1 MRRLFTFIFFFS
13 LLIACAVVSSARE
26 EDQTAENDLEIQ
38 YDVSVTADRLEESLK
53 EKTDSITV
61 ITREDIERQQWRY
74 VTDALREVPGLAVVQ
89 SGSSGKTTSLFLRG
103 GNSEQVLVM
112 INGVQ
117 VNDPFFGG
125 IDIQNITT
133 DNVER
138 IEVVRGP
145 QSPLYG
151 SDSIA
156 GVVNIITRSGSPDTQ
171 ISASFEAGSFETFR
185 EKAGI
190 SGSNKRAT
198 YSLNYS
204 RQDSEGQFDND
215 EFNQNNFSGNVGF
228 AFSDQ
233 TELDV
238 IAQVHD
244 SHVGIPFDSTN
255 DPSPLRDQ
263 DTEMSV
269 LGTSLKHMDGEYL
282 NLTGRVSF
290 TFLDFVFEDPNDPFL
305 ILNEHDSNTFQAG
318 LQNDFQLS
326 GNDTL
331 TIGYEFE
338 HQGLDAGDSFGA
350 IPDLDAYDTNVHA
363 IYAQN
368 KWEGERW
375 ILTAGFRFDHH
386 NTFGSTL
393 NPRVS
398 VAYRPNADWK
408 LRGSFGTGFR
418 APTAG
423 DLFFPFYGNPDLEP
437 EKSDSWEFGIDHF
450 WNEHALFSASFFRN
464 DYEDLITFDP
474 NTFIAGNIAAA
485 LSQGLELSQ
494 SLQYGDWQLVASYT
508 YLDTKDEIE
517 DHQLLRRPRHSG
529 SARIGYEREKWGA
542 NFRVL
547 GVGERLE
554 ADFSVFPTQNV
565 LNPGYVKADIAAH
578 YRLNSW
584 MKVNGRIENLFDDEY
599 SEALTFPAPGISA
612 YAGVEFG
619 L

>member
-1 MRRLFTFIFFFS
+1 
-13 LLIACAVVSSARE
+13 LIACAVVSSAQ
-26 EDQTAENDLEIQ
+26 EDEQTNENNPEIQ
-38 YDVSVTADRLEESLK
+38 YDISVTADRLEESLK
-53 EKTDSITV
+53 EKTDSITI

-74 VTDALREVPGLAVVQ
+74 VTDALREVAGLAVVQ
-89 SGSSGKTTSLFLRG
+89 TGSAGKTASLFLRG

-117 VNDPFFGG
+117 INDPFFGG
-125 IDIQNITT
+125 VDIQNVTT

-156 GVVNIITRSGSPDTQ
+156 GVINIITRSGTPDTR
-171 ISASFEAGSFETFR
+171 ITASFEGGSFETFR
-185 EKAGI
+185 EIAGI
-190 SGSNKRAT
+190 TGTSKGAT

-204 RQDSEGQFDND
+204 RQDSQGQFEND
-215 EFNQNNFSGNVGF
+215 EFDQNSFSGNVAF
-228 AFSDQ
+228 AFNEQ
-233 TELDV
+233 TGLDAIV
-238 IAQVHD
+238 QVHD
-244 SHVGIPFDSTN
+244 AHVGIPFNSTN
-255 DPSPLRDQ
+255 EPAPLRNQ
-263 DTEMSV
+263 DTLMTV
-269 LGTSLKHMDGEYL
+269 IGTSLKHMDGEYL

-290 TFLDFVFEDPNDPFL
+290 TFLDFVFADPNDPFL
-305 ILNEHDSNTFQAG
+305 TLNEHDSVTFQAG
-318 LQNDFQLS
+318 FQNDFQLS
-326 GNDTL
+326 VEDTV

-350 IPDLDAYDTNVHA
+350 IPDLDAYDTTVHA
-363 IYAQN
+363 VYAQN
-368 KWEGERW
+368 KWEGKRW

-386 NTFGSTL
+386 TTFGSTW
-393 NPRVS
+393 NPRIS
-398 VAYRPNADWK
+398 VAYKPNADWK
-408 LRGSFGTGFR
+408 IRGSFGTGFR

-450 WNEHALFSASFFRN
+450 WNEHALLSVSVFRN

-474 NTFIAGNIAAA
+474 NTFIAGNVAAA
-485 LSQGLELSQ
+485 VSQGVELSQ
-494 SLQYGDWQLVASYT
+494 SFEYGNWDLAASYT
-508 YLDTKDEIE
+508 YLDTQDEIE

-529 SARIGYEREKWGA
+529 SARIGYQQEKWGA
-542 NFRVL
+542 SFRIL
-547 GVGERLE
+547 GIGERLE

-565 LNPGYVKADIAAH
+565 FNPGYVKADLAAH

-599 SEALTFPAPGISA
+599 SEVLTFPAPGIAA

>member
-204 RQDSEGQFDND
+204 RQDS
-215 EFNQNNFSGNVGF
+215 
-228 AFSDQ
+228 
-233 TELDV
+233 
-238 IAQVHD
+238 
-244 SHVGIPFDSTN
+244 
-255 DPSPLRDQ
+255 
-263 DTEMSV
+263 
-269 LGTSLKHMDGEYL
+269 
-282 NLTGRVSF
+282 
-290 TFLDFVFEDPNDPFL
+290 
-305 ILNEHDSNTFQAG
+305 
-318 LQNDFQLS
+318 
-326 GNDTL
+326 
-331 TIGYEFE
+331 
-338 HQGLDAGDSFGA
+338 
-350 IPDLDAYDTNVHA
+350 
-363 IYAQN
+363 
-368 KWEGERW
+368 
-375 ILTAGFRFDHH
+375 
-386 NTFGSTL
+386 
-393 NPRVS
+393 
-398 VAYRPNADWK
+398 
-408 LRGSFGTGFR
+408 
-418 APTAG
+418 
-423 DLFFPFYGNPDLEP
+423 
-437 EKSDSWEFGIDHF
+437 
-450 WNEHALFSASFFRN
+450 
-464 DYEDLITFDP
+464 
-474 NTFIAGNIAAA
+474 
-485 LSQGLELSQ
+485 
-494 SLQYGDWQLVASYT
+494 
-508 YLDTKDEIE
+508 
-517 DHQLLRRPRHSG
+517 
-529 SARIGYEREKWGA
+529 
-542 NFRVL
+542 
-547 GVGERLE
+547 
-554 ADFSVFPTQNV
+554 
-565 LNPGYVKADIAAH
+565 
-578 YRLNSW
+578 
-584 MKVNGRIENLFDDEY
+584 
-599 SEALTFPAPGISA
+599 
-612 YAGVEFG
+612 
-619 L
+619 